1 MEKKTTWKKKPL
13 KEGLQI
19 NNTKHKLKKIKMKKD
34 MNFANIESFIDIL
47 DDIPD
52 NTKEGFAYGIT
63 TTQPDP
69 DEDYDGVDNVKNKKT
84 GDNNANRLYELIRYL
99 SFLFSFAF
107 ISIRFFI
114 YSIAEGIYD
123 ILSPDNNNDSSESD
137 KKSTISMDYWNKAW
151 TTLQEE
157 QKSNKK
163 DKTHAVD
170 INLETVGKSKKKRD
184 KVEDIQTISNTF
196 LWVMSFIF
204 GAITSH
210 SLYFYMFYTQN
221 YENKKILDGGVTMD
235 KKIDEIHH
243 GNRVNC
249 LPLFASVNLFAKKI
263 FCDPI
268 SHEDATDTDSQNQAS
283 NINSSMFSIL
293 KSLIFKI
300 FKPFVSLIE
309 LFHNF
314 LLVYI
319 PNVINGEHG
328 FLGKD
333 FISFIPNIGTIFKN
347 LKLSFNGS
355 KFLILLLM
363 STLFFYHSGSDFM
376 RYIIGTLSGTPKA
389 NGFTMFIYLLISLV
403 AFGLIYDSFKGIS
416 KETGITYLKEQL
428 VGENL
433 SGNVAKTISSTTI
446 DIIDKLKK
454 RNNSSRVV
462 PLNGGGND
470 DSGSVDGVTTKVS
483 KCDDI
488 SEHQSI
494 FIKSLMGLENAHPIL
509 GIVALP
515 ILFVLNLIIFL
526 TILMLLFGL
535 GPIFI
540 LLYLLGIISYTT
552 FNSNLFQIIKNNKIM
567 LQLDIDDKI
576 DLSVKNVNSKDI
588 KAYLNL
594 NKTYLTTKNVKPE
607 DIEAYLN
614 KAPVYLDKINSI
626 SHKIKQFLINNILSL
641 FIAISL
647 FGITYDSYSNI
658 KQENVR
664 IIFSIMS
671 GAIGVIILAITV
683 MRHKNNNHITVD
695 GLTNDNY
702 GKNFFENYTTDNIT
716 GLSDDDK
723 KVAIINIYKQV
734 INNKF
739 GDFKQLANNIFDF
752 NKNEY
757 AKQTKYNK

>member
-13 KEGLQI
+13 KEGLQM
-19 NNTKHKLKKIKMKKD
+19 NNTKHKLNKIKMKKD

-69 DEDYDGVDNVKNKKT
+69 DEDYDGVDNVKNKET
-84 GDNNANRLYELIRYL
+84 GSNNANKLYELIRYL

-123 ILSPDNNNDSSESD
+123 ILSPEDNNDSSGSD
-137 KKSTISMDYWNKAW
+137 KKSTLSMDYWNKAW

-210 SLYFYMFYTQN
+210 SLYFYMFYN
-221 YENKKILDGGVTMD
+221 EIPGNERKLDGGVSMKD
-235 KKIDEIHH
+235 NSDH

-268 SHEDATDTDSQNQAS
+268 SISPNHEDATDTDSQNQAS

-333 FISFIPNIGTIFKN
+333 FISFIPNIGTILKK

-428 VGENL
+428 VGDNL
-433 SGNVAKTISSTTI
+433 SGNVAETISSTTRN
-446 DIIDKLKK
+446 IIDKLKN
-454 RNNSSRVV
+454 RNNSSRVGPV
-462 PLNGGGND
+462 PLNGGGSV
-470 DSGSVDGVTTKVS
+470 DSGTTTKVS
-483 KCDDI
+483 KCENI
-488 SEHQSI
+488 HEHQSI

-576 DLSVKNVNSKDI
+576 NLDAKNDNPDPA
-588 KAYLNL
+588 AYLN
-594 NKTYLTTKNVKPE
+594 
-607 DIEAYLN
+607 
-614 KAPVYLDKINSI
+614 KINSI

-683 MRHKNNNHITVD
+683 MKHKNNNHITVD

-716 GLSDDDK
+716 VDSNKTVKDVISK
-723 KVAIINIYKQV
+723 IYEEV
-734 INNKF
+734 IKNKF

-752 NKNEY
+752 NKNKD
-757 AKQTKYNK
+757 AKQTIYNKQ

>member
-13 KEGLQI
+13 KEGLQM
-19 NNTKHKLKKIKMKKD
+19 NNTKHKLNKIKMKKD

-69 DEDYDGVDNVKNKKT
+69 DEDYDGVDNVKNKET
-84 GDNNANRLYELIRYL
+84 GSNNANKLYELIRYL

-123 ILSPDNNNDSSESD
+123 ILSPEDNNDSSDSD
-137 KKSTISMDYWNKAW
+137 KKSTLSMDYWNKAW

-163 DKTHAVD
+163 DKIHAVD
-170 INLETVGKSKKKRD
+170 INLETVGKSKEKRD
-184 KVEDIQTISNTF
+184 KVDDIQTISNTF

-221 YENKKILDGGVTMD
+221 YENKKILDGGVSMD
-235 KKIDEIHH
+235 PIIDDIHH

-268 SHEDATDTDSQNQAS
+268 SISPNHEDATDTDSQNQAS

-333 FISFIPNIGTIFKN
+333 FIPFIPNIGTILKK

-403 AFGLIYDSFKGIS
+403 TFGLIYDSFKGIS

-428 VGENL
+428 VGDNL
-433 SGNVAKTISSTTI
+433 SGNVAKTISSTTRN
-446 DIIDKLKK
+446 IIDKLKN

-576 DLSVKNVNSKDI
+576 DLDAKSDNPDPA
-588 KAYLNL
+588 AYLN
-594 NKTYLTTKNVKPE
+594 
-607 DIEAYLN
+607 
-614 KAPVYLDKINSI
+614 KINSI

-683 MRHKNNNHITVD
+683 MSHKNNNHITVD

-716 GLSDDDK
+716 FDSNTDK
-723 KVAIINIYKQV
+723 TVVISKIYEEV
-734 INNKF
+734 IKNKF
-739 GDFKQLANNIFDF
+739 GDFEPLTNMKFDF
-752 NKNEY
+752 NNNEY

>member
-13 KEGLQI
+13 KEGLQM
-19 NNTKHKLKKIKMKKD
+19 NNTKHKLNKIKMKKD

-69 DEDYDGVDNVKNKKT
+69 DEDYDGVDNVKNKET
-84 GDNNANRLYELIRYL
+84 GSNNANKLYELIRYL

-123 ILSPDNNNDSSESD
+123 ILSPEDNNDSSGSD
-137 KKSTISMDYWNKAW
+137 KKSTLSMDYWNKAW

-210 SLYFYMFYTQN
+210 SLYFYMFYN
-221 YENKKILDGGVTMD
+221 EIPGNERKLDGGVSTD
-235 KKIDEIHH
+235 PIIDDIHH

-268 SHEDATDTDSQNQAS
+268 SISPADIVNSQNQAS
-283 NINSSMFSIL
+283 NINSSMFSML

-333 FISFIPNIGTIFKN
+333 FISFIPNIGTILKK

-428 VGENL
+428 VGDNL
-433 SGNVAKTISSTTI
+433 SGNVAETISSTTRN
-446 DIIDKLKK
+446 IIDKLKN
-454 RNNSSRVV
+454 RNNSSRVGPV

-470 DSGSVDGVTTKVS
+470 DSGSDDGVTTKVS

-488 SEHQSI
+488 SKHQSI

-576 DLSVKNVNSKDI
+576 NLDAKNDNPD
-588 KAYLNL
+588 
-594 NKTYLTTKNVKPE
+594 P
-607 DIEAYLN
+607 EAYLN
-614 KAPVYLDKINSI
+614 KINSI

-683 MRHKNNNHITVD
+683 MKHKNNNHITVV

-716 GLSDDDK
+716 VDSNKTVKDVISK
-723 KVAIINIYKQV
+723 IYEEV
-734 INNKF
+734 IENKF

-752 NKNEY
+752 NKNED
-757 AKQTKYNK
+757 AKQTIYNK

>member
-1 MEKKTTWKKKPL
+1 M
-13 KEGLQI
+13 
-19 NNTKHKLKKIKMKKD
+19 
-34 MNFANIESFIDIL
+34 
-47 DDIPD
+47 
-52 NTKEGFAYGIT
+52 
-63 TTQPDP
+63 
-69 DEDYDGVDNVKNKKT
+69 
-84 GDNNANRLYELIRYL
+84 
-99 SFLFSFAF
+99 
-107 ISIRFFI
+107 
-114 YSIAEGIYD
+114 
-123 ILSPDNNNDSSESD
+123 
-137 KKSTISMDYWNKAW
+137 
-151 TTLQEE
+151 
-157 QKSNKK
+157 
-163 DKTHAVD
+163 
-170 INLETVGKSKKKRD
+170 
-184 KVEDIQTISNTF
+184 
-196 LWVMSFIF
+196 
-204 GAITSH
+204 
-210 SLYFYMFYTQN
+210 
-221 YENKKILDGGVTMD
+221 
-235 KKIDEIHH
+235 
-243 GNRVNC
+243 
-249 LPLFASVNLFAKKI
+249 
-263 FCDPI
+263 
-268 SHEDATDTDSQNQAS
+268 
-283 NINSSMFSIL
+283 
-293 KSLIFKI
+293 
-300 FKPFVSLIE
+300 
-309 LFHNF
+309 FHNF

-333 FISFIPNIGTIFKN
+333 FISFIPNIGTILKK

-428 VGENL
+428 VGDNL
-433 SGNVAKTISSTTI
+433 SGNVAETISSTTRN
-446 DIIDKLKK
+446 IIDKLKN
-454 RNNSSRVV
+454 RNNSSRVGPV

-470 DSGSVDGVTTKVS
+470 DSGSVDSGTTTKVS
-483 KCDDI
+483 KCENI
-488 SEHQSI
+488 HEHQSI

-576 DLSVKNVNSKDI
+576 N
-588 KAYLNL
+588 
-594 NKTYLTTKNVKPE
+594 LTTKNDNP
-607 DIEAYLN
+607 DPAAYLN
-614 KAPVYLDKINSI
+614 KINSI

-683 MRHKNNNHITVD
+683 MKHKNNNHITVV

-716 GLSDDDK
+716 GLSDADK
-723 KVAIINIYKQV
+723 NIVISNMYKEV
-734 INNKF
+734 IENKF
-739 GDFKQLANNIFDF
+739 GDFKPLANNIFDF
-752 NKNEY
+752 NRNDD
-757 AKQTKYNK
+757 AKQTIYNK

>member
-13 KEGLQI
+13 KEGLQM
-19 NNTKHKLKKIKMKKD
+19 NNTKHKLNKIKMKKD

-69 DEDYDGVDNVKNKKT
+69 DEDYDGVDNVKNKET
-84 GDNNANRLYELIRYL
+84 GSNNANKLYELIRYL

-123 ILSPDNNNDSSESD
+123 ILSPEDNNDSSGSD
-137 KKSTISMDYWNKAW
+137 KKSTLSMDYWNKAW

-210 SLYFYMFYTQN
+210 SLYFYMFYN
-221 YENKKILDGGVTMD
+221 EIPGNERKLDGGVSMKEEID
-235 KKIDEIHH
+235 KTHH

-268 SHEDATDTDSQNQAS
+268 SISPNHEDATDTDSQNQAS

-333 FISFIPNIGTIFKN
+333 FISFIPNIGTILKN

-428 VGENL
+428 VGDNL
-433 SGNVAKTISSTTI
+433 SGNVAKTISSTTRN
-446 DIIDKLKK
+446 IIDKLKN
-454 RNNSSRVV
+454 RNNSSRVGPV

-576 DLSVKNVNSKDI
+576 DLDAKNDTPDPA
-588 KAYLNL
+588 AYLN
-594 NKTYLTTKNVKPE
+594 
-607 DIEAYLN
+607 
-614 KAPVYLDKINSI
+614 KINSI

-716 GLSDDDK
+716 GLSDADK
-723 KVAIINIYKQV
+723 NIVISNMYKEV
-734 INNKF
+734 IENKF
-739 GDFKQLANNIFDF
+739 GDFKPLANNIFDF
-752 NKNEY
+752 NRNDD
-757 AKQTKYNK
+757 AKQTIYNK